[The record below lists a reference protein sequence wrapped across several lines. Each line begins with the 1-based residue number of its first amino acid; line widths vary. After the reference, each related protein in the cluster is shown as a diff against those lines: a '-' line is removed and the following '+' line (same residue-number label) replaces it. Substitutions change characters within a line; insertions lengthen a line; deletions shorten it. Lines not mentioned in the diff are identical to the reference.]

1 MGNINMCQYAS
12 TCCDK
17 SVLTPQQTI
26 SQRITEIQNDIQK
39 NISFISEPKPDNKF
53 KNSFNAYDNFCL
65 ILKNVLKIQ
74 RVYRKHKNKK
84 SIKNKYPIS
93 IENNSIPSFRN
104 NNINTGSLTKT
115 STKKLNVDDNTI
127 EEIKTLPKEEEHNNK
142 LINKEDTISNKQGEN
157 RRSVTNT
164 IQNIQ
169 YQSATSFFSHYSSVS
184 NSVQNSLII
193 QNSYSPHI
201 LNPKDINGNFTIK
214 PRKGLKFKGTVSPK
228 THKKNGF
235 GIVRWEDGSKFLAIF
250 ENNHAQ
256 GICRYHNTANKS
268 VYIGTYE
275 NNTPKGYGIFQSQQ
289 SQVSYEG
296 IWTQKELNGIGI
308 EIWSD
313 ETYYQGEF
321 LESTKNGVGL
331 YRWPDGTIYQG
342 EWKKNSMTGYGII
355 LFNDDK
361 AYAGEMLNGLMN
373 GYGEFSWKN
382 GNFYAGYYQN
392 DKKSGF
398 GIFIW
403 SRKPLMA
410 YIGFW
415 SKGKQHG
422 VGINVNVDE
431 VTYCLYKEGKKNSQ
445 FQEYW
450 EMAKFIRNDQLKYEN
465 ILKKDVKSILAIF
478 QIKC

>member
-17 SVLTPQQTI
+17 SVLTPQQRI
-26 SQRITEIQNDIQK
+26 SQRIIEIQNDIQK

-201 LNPKDINGNFTIK
+201 LNPKDINGNFTI
-214 PRKGLKFKGTVSPK
+214 
-228 THKKNGF
+228 
-235 GIVRWEDGSKFLAIF
+235 
-250 ENNHAQ
+250 AQ
-256 GICRYHNTANKS
+256 YS
-268 VYIGTYE
+268 
-275 NNTPKGYGIFQSQQ
+275 
-289 SQVSYEG
+289 
-296 IWTQKELNGIGI
+296 
-308 EIWSD
+308 
-313 ETYYQGEF
+313 
-321 LESTKNGVGL
+321 
-331 YRWPDGTIYQG
+331 
-342 EWKKNSMTGYGII
+342 
-355 LFNDDK
+355 
-361 AYAGEMLNGLMN
+361 
-373 GYGEFSWKN
+373 
-382 GNFYAGYYQN
+382 
-392 DKKSGF
+392 
-398 GIFIW
+398 
-403 SRKPLMA
+403 
-410 YIGFW
+410 
-415 SKGKQHG
+415 
-422 VGINVNVDE
+422 
-431 VTYCLYKEGKKNSQ
+431 
-445 FQEYW
+445 
-450 EMAKFIRNDQLKYEN
+450 
-465 ILKKDVKSILAIF
+465 
-478 QIKC
+478 